1 MSVQVKRRRE
11 AATFLAGYVGAQ
23 GELLVDTTN
32 NRVQVHDG
40 ATPGGWA
47 AAKLADVAQRTTVA
61 DASYTALPSD
71 RTIAYTA
78 LTAAR
83 VVTLPAASAYPT
95 GTQLLVVDEAGA
107 CSATN
112 TITLSRVGAD
122 TINGASTAILA
133 FAFGY
138 MALESNGAGKW
149 TQVDFGGTGVALTSQ
164 LTNRN
169 AVINGNLA
177 INQRGYVSGT
187 SLAAGAYAHDRW
199 KAGSSGGTYTFAQAV
214 PDTTATISAGT
225 LVQMVEGANV
235 ASTSFWLSWTGTAQA
250 RVWQGSAAGAYAAS
264 PILVTN
270 LTIGFNTAL
279 EFGTGTLGLVQ
290 FEVALPS
297 AGPTRFERRPVSL
310 ELLLCQR
317 YFEVSYAQGVAPGAK
332 SFYGP
337 ITYGLYGAPSSNYSP
352 FVFVPFKA
360 IKRTT
365 PTITLYSPNTGTAGK
380 AYDQTANA
388 DVAAASYNSGD
399 AAFQF
404 NATVAAATGNVFLVA
419 HYIASAEL

>member
-40 ATPGGWA
+40 ATPGGWPA
-47 AAKLADVAQRTTVA
+47 ARLADVAQRTAVA

-177 INQRGYVSGT
+177 INQRGYVSGA

-290 FEVALPS
+290 FEAALPS
-297 AGPTRFERRPVSL
+297 AGPTRYERRHFSA
-310 ELLLCQR
+310 ELQLCQR
-317 YFEVSYAQGVAPGAK
+317 YFEMSYVQGTTPGTRDFHGPICFGLGSAAPASYAP
-332 SFYGP
+332 
-337 ITYGLYGAPSSNYSP
+337 T
-352 FVFVPFKA
+352 VFVPFKA
-360 IKRTT
+360 VKRTI
-365 PTITLYSPNTGTAGK
+365 PTITLYSCNTGMTGK
-380 AYDQTANA
+380 AYDQTNNT
-388 DVAAASYNSGD
+388 DVAAYAFNSGD
-399 AAFQF
+399 ASFQF
-404 NATVAAATGNVFLVA
+404 YAQVSTSTGNPQLYS
-419 HYIASAEL
+419 HYTLNAEI